1 MLMPSA
7 KILIVEDNPT
17 VAGLIEE
24 RVISLGHTVTGNFQ
38 QAEGAIESIDSDPPD
53 LILMDIVLGEGTDG
67 IELAKEI
74 KKKREIPII
83 FLTGW
88 TDEDTV
94 DRVKEANPD
103 GYIIK
108 PFTESS
114 LRIGIEIA
122 LARMEKD
129 REAGS

>member
-1 MLMPSA
+1 MPSS

-24 RVISLGHTVTGNFQ
+24 RILLLGHTVTGNFRH
-38 QAEGAIESIDSDPPD
+38 ADGALDSISANPPD
-53 LILMDIVLGEGTDG
+53 LILMDIVLGEGLDG
-67 IELAKEI
+67 VDLAKQI
-74 KKKREIPII
+74 KRERDIPII

-88 TDEDTV
+88 TDEETV
-94 DRVKEANPD
+94 DRVKDAKPD

-114 LRIGIEIA
+114 LRIAIDLA
-122 LARMEKD
+122 LARRAK
-129 REAGS
+129 G